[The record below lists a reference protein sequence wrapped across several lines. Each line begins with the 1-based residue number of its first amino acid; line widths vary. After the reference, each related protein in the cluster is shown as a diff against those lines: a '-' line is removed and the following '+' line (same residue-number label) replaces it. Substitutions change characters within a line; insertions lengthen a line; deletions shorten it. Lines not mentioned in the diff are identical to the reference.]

1 LFYQAKVVGLDPQ
14 IEEAVLVEINGSR
27 VLAFANIMPFEVY
40 IGNEYKVHLELKIL
54 DEISINKVNYEEKN
68 IKQIDNSFTH
78 SICGILDIDK
88 AIIDAGIELEIDKEF
103 LFEYGYLHEQYVQ
116 LLVDRVAIEF
126 IS

>member
-103 LFEYGYLHEQYVQ
+103 LFDYGYLHEQYVQ